1 MNAIKHL
8 LNVQQ
13 GYQALL
19 ALWPEIKS
27 HLVAGHRLEL
37 VVRPERR
44 TTAASARFHAICGD
58 LEASRFLWF
67 GHPRDATAW
76 KVLLVSAHATAT
88 KAGSNVIPGI
98 EGELVNLR
106 ESTALMSKARSA
118 SLIEYSEAFC
128 IANDVPLRDPQSMEA
143 A

>member
-8 LNVQQ
+8 REPQQ

-19 ALWPEIKS
+19 ALWPAIKS
-27 HLVAGHRLEL
+27 HLIAGHRLEL

-44 TTAASARFHAICGD
+44 TTAASARFHAICAD
-58 LEASRFLWF
+58 LEAARFLWF
-67 GHPRDATAW
+67 GHPRDAAEW
-76 KVLLVSAHATAT
+76 KVLLVSGHAVAT
-88 KAGSNVIPGI
+88 KAGSNVLPGI

-106 ESTALMSKARSA
+106 ESTALMSKSRSA

-128 IANDVPLRDPQSMEA
+128 VANDVPLRDPESVA